1 MKKDKAIFAAGCSWG
16 VQDYFDQI
24 PGVTKTTVGYS
35 GGFIED
41 PTYEEVCTGQTGHA
55 EAILIEFDPSI
66 VSYETLLKHFFI
78 LHDPTQYMRQGPDI
92 GTQYRSAIFFF
103 DENQKDIIEKYIK
116 KIQPRYEEEIVTE
129 VTPATE
135 FYTAEDYHQKFTE
148 RTGRGACH
156 IAYKPTD

>member
-1 MKKDKAIFAAGCSWG
+1 MKKDKAIFAAGCFWG

-24 PGVTKTTVGYS
+24 PGVANTTFGYS
-35 GGFIED
+35 GGFTD
-41 PTYEEVCTGQTGHA
+41 NPSYEEVCTGKTGHA
-55 EAILIEFDPSI
+55 EAILVEYDAKEI
-66 VSYETLLKHFFI
+66 SYETLLKHFFI
-78 LHDPTQYMRQGPDI
+78 LHDPTQYMRQGPDV

-103 DENQKDIIEKYIK
+103 DENQKDIIESYIK
-116 KIQPRYEEEIVTE
+116 KIQPQYDEEIVTE

-156 IAYKPTD
+156 VAYKPAD